1 MVVHK
6 SMFFFMVLV
15 YTWLQKWNSKCA
27 FCSRAYR
34 LQCDSV
40 AAAARALV
48 GDDDGR
54 KAAAAVGPATP
65 CTSYLVTVT
74 VLRSVGPLSFIL
86 LEGDM
91 VVVILHTMLRSLLRF
106 VLSIADAIGG
116 SDGICMCC
124 LIHWCM
130 IQLNLISILIDLIS
144 CNMLYSCSVQRR
156 RNYVLSQH
164 TDIVLLEFYCT
175 VLKVV
180 ISTFIDLARKQ
191 CI

>member
-1 MVVHK
+1 M
-6 SMFFFMVLV
+6 
-15 YTWLQKWNSKCA
+15 
-27 FCSRAYR
+27 
-34 LQCDSV
+34 

-124 LIHWCM
+124 LIH
-130 IQLNLISILIDLIS
+130 
-144 CNMLYSCSVQRR
+144 
-156 RNYVLSQH
+156 
-164 TDIVLLEFYCT
+164 
-175 VLKVV
+175 
-180 ISTFIDLARKQ
+180 
-191 CI
+191 